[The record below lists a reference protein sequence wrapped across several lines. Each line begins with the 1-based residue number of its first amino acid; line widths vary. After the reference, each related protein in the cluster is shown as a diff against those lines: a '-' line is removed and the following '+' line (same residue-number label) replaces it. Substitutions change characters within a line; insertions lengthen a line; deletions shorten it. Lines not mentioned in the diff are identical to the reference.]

1 MSIRVSIDASGG
13 DFGFSV
19 TINAGINALKTYDDL
34 LINFVGDE
42 AGIKNELNKN
52 SSYSNFADRIFFA
65 ISPNVLAQ
73 KTIKPKQKAWLR
85 Q

>member
-19 TINAGINALKTYDDL
+19 TINAGISALKTYDDL

-52 SSYSNFADRIFFA
+52 LLIQ
-65 ISPNVLAQ
+65 ILLIVLMSLMPQ
-73 KTIKPKQKAWLR
+73 RLSI
-85 Q
+85 